1 MPSLRN
7 LALISPFFFCNKPHQ
22 ARETKASL
30 GGRGGGG
37 SSGDGVACPRRIAP
51 TKTMGI
57 AVFFLCFF
65 FVVIE
70 AGPAVL
76 RQAVCKLAGSCR
88 NDEDGRQNR

>member
-1 MPSLRN
+1 M
-7 LALISPFFFCNKPHQ
+7 
-22 ARETKASL
+22 
-30 GGRGGGG
+30 
-37 SSGDGVACPRRIAP
+37 ACPRRIAP
-51 TKTMGI
+51 TTTMGI
-57 AVFFLCFF
+57 AVFFLFF